1 MAIIVVAL
9 HGLLLL
15 IAWCLGEQVYRRSV
29 SDDASMTWI
38 LTASTRTACTVRR
51 FAARSTLATI
61 ERTSNRGGEHT
72 RADTTVD
79 SPARSPRQIDWGA
92 HAAFNARRAVEDGTG
107 ERYRNLGPRKPG
119 PPPEPAIPSIFEP
132 EPDVRG
138 EEGLDVNGDPVVRLN
153 KYCYQELEKR
163 LPTARDYVDP
173 DKTAHSQMHVPHRQS
188 RTTRRSVRAP
198 ETRSSVA
205 GTEERC
211 DGRDARTQTRER
223 EPIKQNRRTSPS
235 GGCFV

>member
-9 HGLLLL
+9 HGLLFL

-38 LTASTRTACTVRR
+38 LTRPLEPL
-51 FAARSTLATI
+51 ARSVDSLRAQPSQRSN
-61 ERTSNRGGEHT
+61 ERPTVEENT
-72 RADTTVD
+72 RESDTTVD

-173 DKTAHSQMHVPHRQS
+173 GRPLIPKCMFPIGKPEPRGDLFEHLKRDHPLPEQKSGATGEMPERKPENES
-188 RTTRRSVRAP
+188 R
-198 ETRSSVA
+198 
-205 GTEERC
+205 
-211 DGRDARTQTRER
+211 
-223 EPIKQNRRTSPS
+223 
-235 GGCFV
+235 